1 MKYTQI
7 PITTF
12 QQLQINAGVIATD
25 FTPGDGTLV
34 SSDILGAT
42 TGGITVTC
50 KPTFKDMGTDI
61 DNCPKN
67 TKELKKATEY
77 EVKASGTFVTVDT
90 ASAKLLIGAAS
101 IAGDKITPSMDLDAD
116 NDFAD
121 IWIIGDYSDKNG
133 DTNGGFVACHIINAL
148 STGGFSLV
156 TADEEK
162 GKFAFEFTGHVSIED
177 QGTVPF
183 ELYVHAGTNEPT

>member
-1 MKYTQI
+1 M
-7 PITTF
+7 
-12 QQLQINAGVIATD
+12 
-25 FTPGDGTLV
+25 
-34 SSDILGAT
+34 
-42 TGGITVTC
+42 
-50 KPTFKDMGTDI
+50 
-61 DNCPKN
+61 
-67 TKELKKATEY
+67 
-77 EVKASGTFVTVDT
+77 TVDT